1 MKKNF
6 YIFLI
11 LFVSLVHVSL
21 LEATTLLDRIH
32 VAIEDYI
39 YSGLE
44 ADSISITFD
53 ALNQELPTIQDISNV
68 TIDVLWNR
76 PIPSFVGKA
85 SVPVQIIEGGQ
96 VVGLV
101 HNIVRTRVF
110 DRVWV
115 SQTVLSRHQ
124 MIRNHHVAIEMRE
137 TTQLIKT
144 PLPVNESAQGKRTKR
159 VVGKGRILTLDVLE
173 TPPSIRRGDRVS
185 VQLHHNNLE
194 ITLDATAR
202 EDGWI
207 GDQIKVRDNR
217 SKSELMGEVIGPA
230 SVQVQF

>member
-1 MKKNF
+1 MKKKLYF
-6 YIFLI
+6 FLI
-11 LFVSLVHVSL
+11 LFVGLIPVGL
-21 LEATTLLDRIH
+21 LEAATLLDKIH
-32 VAIEDYI
+32 MAIEDYI
-39 YSGLE
+39 YASLE

-53 ALNQELPTIQDISNV
+53 ALSKDLPHVQNPDNV

-76 PIPSFVGKA
+76 PVQSFVGKA

-96 VVGLV
+96 VIGLV

-110 DRVWV
+110 NRVWV
-115 SQTVLSRHQ
+115 SQTMLSRHQ
-124 MIRNHHVAIEMRE
+124 IIRNHHVAIEMRE

-144 PLPVNESAQGKRTKR
+144 PLSASEPAEGKRTKR

-173 TPPSIRRGDRVS
+173 TPPVIRRGDRVN

-202 EDGWI
+202 EDGWM

-230 SVQVQF
+230 SVKVQF